1 MKKILLA
8 ILTIGAFNLNTNA
21 QGFIEEFNYGAT
33 GGNLSTL
40 SNSSWVSHSGAGTN
54 PIQYTSTGRNVTG
67 YTGLTGAGGAITLA
81 HASGTREDLN
91 RAISPT
97 VNSGAVY
104 VSFILNV
111 SNSGGTTGDYFM
123 NLCDLAGSS
132 IGGNFRARAM
142 VKDGATTGTFK
153 LGISKGSAGANT
165 TFTSTDYNTNQDYL
179 VVIKY
184 SFSTAIDTCYAYIF
198 TGSIPS
204 AEPVASVA
212 SINATDLALTD
223 LTAVGSVCIR
233 QGSVGT
239 GALTLDGIRVS
250 TSWTNAQ
257 LPVQFKSFT
266 ATKGDKAINLKWATA
281 SESNNKGFEVQR
293 SVNGAKYQT
302 VGFVK
307 GNGNSSVVKTYSF
320 VDVTSTTGNLCYR
333 LKQIDFD
340 GASEYSKVACVNVEV
355 EKTTGVITTP
365 NPFNGSLHIK
375 YNSLTEGTANV
386 QIIDMLGKTHQNI
399 NMDVNKGETTLT
411 IDTEALPVGIYFI
424 RMTNGTEVTTQ
435 RIVKK

>member
-8 ILTIGAFNLNTNA
+8 IMTVGVLSVNGQTLLN
-21 QGFIEEFNYGAT
+21 EDFNYPTNDTIASVNPSKGWLISSGSTTNYIKAT
-33 GGNLSTL
+33 APGLVFSGYPGSGIGNSTTL
-40 SNSSWVSHSGAGTN
+40 T
-54 PIQYTSTGRNVTG
+54 TTGQDIYKDASASVTTGSIYASFMFNVT
-67 YTGLTGAGGAITLA
+67 AAQSA
-81 HASGTREDLN
+81 
-91 RAISPT
+91 
-97 VNSGAVY
+97 
-104 VSFILNV
+104 
-111 SNSGGTTGDYFM
+111 GDYFM
-123 NLCDLAGSS
+123 AILPNTSTTAFFARLFIKSNSS
-132 IGGNFRARAM
+132 GHFF
-142 VKDGATTGTFK
+142 V
-153 LGISKGSAGANT
+153 GITKAAAGANEAVTYSSDSFAFNT
-165 TFTSTDYNTNQDYL
+165 TLLGVLKYEYNTGTNNDSVKVYIISNSVPSQEPTYA
-179 VVIKY
+179 
-184 SFSTAIDTCYAYIF
+184 TAQNLGA
-198 TGSIPS
+198 
-204 AEPVASVA
+204 
-212 SINATDLALTD
+212 INAGNSDATSLGRIL
-223 LTAVGSVCIR
+223 LR
-233 QGSVGT
+233 QGTASNAPSVIV
-239 GALTLDGIRVS
+239 DGIRMATTWNNS
-250 TSWTNAQ
+250 A

-266 ATKGDKAINLKWATA
+266 ASKGDKAINLKWATA

-320 VDVTSTTGNLCYR
+320 ADVTSTTGNICYR

-375 YNSLTEGTANV
+375 YNSLTEGTANL

-411 IDTEALPVGIYFI
+411 LDTDALPLGIYFI

>member
-8 ILTIGAFNLNTNA
+8 TIAVGLATIGTNA
-21 QGFIEEFNYGAT
+21 QGFIEEFNYGST
-33 GGNLSTL
+33 GGNLTTV
-40 SNSSWVSHSGAGTN
+40 SNSGWVAHSGTGSN
-54 PIQYTSTGRNVTG
+54 PVQYISTGRNVSG
-67 YTGLTGAGGAITLA
+67 YTGLSGAGGAITLA
-81 HASGTREDLN
+81 HVVSTSREDVN
-91 RAISPT
+91 RAVTPS
-97 VNSGAVY
+97 VNSGSVY
-104 VSFILNV
+104 VSFVLNI

-132 IGGNFRARAM
+132 IGSNFRSRVF
-142 VKDGATTGTFK
+142 VKDGSTTGTFK
-153 LGISKGSAGANT
+153 LGISKGSAGSSAS
-165 TFTSTDYNTNQDYL
+165 FTSSDYNLNQDYI
-179 VVIKY
+179 VVVKY
-184 SFSTAIDTCYAYIF
+184 SFSTVTDTCYAFIF
-198 TGSIPS
+198 GSAIP
-204 AEPVASVA
+204 ATEPTAA
-212 SINATDLALTD
+212 IATTDHTISD
-223 LTAVGSVCIR
+223 LTAVGSVCLR

-239 GALTLDGIRVS
+239 GALTVDGIRVS

-266 ATKGDKAINLKWATA
+266 ASKGDNGVNLKWATA

-302 VGFVK
+302 VGFVR
-307 GNGNSSVVKTYSF
+307 GNGNSSVVKTYTF
-320 VDVTSTTGNLCYR
+320 TDALNTTGNICYR

-375 YNSLTEGTANV
+375 YNSLTEGTTNV
-386 QIIDMLGKTHQNI
+386 QIIDMLGKTHQNT
-399 NMDVNKGETTLT
+399 NMNVIKGETTLT
-411 IDTEALPVGIYFI
+411 LDTDALPLGIYFI
-424 RMTNGTEVTTQ
+424 RITNGAEVTTQ

>member
-1 MKKILLA
+1 MTVGLA
-8 ILTIGAFNLNTNA
+8 TIGTKA
-21 QGFIEEFNYGAT
+21 QGFIEEFNYGST
-33 GGNLSTL
+33 GGNLTTV
-40 SNSSWVSHSGAGTN
+40 SNAAWVAHSGGGTN
-54 PIQYTSTGRNVTG
+54 PIQYISTGRTISG
-67 YTGLTGAGGAITLA
+67 YTGLTGAGGAITLS

-97 VNSGAVY
+97 INSGATY

-132 IGGNFRARAM
+132 IGSNFRCRVM

-165 TFTSTDYNTNQDYL
+165 TFTTNDYNMNQDYI
-179 VVIKY
+179 VVVKY
-184 SFSTAIDTCYAYIF
+184 SFSSSTDTCYGFIF
-198 TGSIPS
+198 NSAIP
-204 AEPVASVA
+204 ATEPTANIA
-212 SINATDLALTD
+212 SINATDLTTTD
-223 LTAVGSVCIR
+223 LTAVGSLCLR

-239 GALTLDGIRVS
+239 GAVTVDGIRVS

-266 ATKGDKAINLKWATA
+266 AIKNNDVVNLKWATA

-302 VGFVK
+302 VGFVR
-307 GNGNSSVVKTYSF
+307 GNGNSNAVKTYSF
-320 VDVTSTTGNLCYR
+320 ADVHGTTGNICYR
-333 LKQIDFD
+333 LKQIDFN
-340 GASEYSKVACVNVEV
+340 GESEFSKVACVNVEL
-355 EKTTGVITTP
+355 EKTTAVFTTP

-375 YNSLTEGTANV
+375 YNSLTEGTTNV
-386 QIIDMLGKTHQNI
+386 QIIDMLGKSHQNT
-399 NMDVNKGETTLT
+399 NLFVNKGENTLT
-411 IDTEALPVGIYFI
+411 LDTEALPVGIYFL
-424 RMTNGTEVTTQ
+424 RVTNGSEVTTQ

>member
-8 ILTIGAFNLNTNA
+8 IIAVGLATIGTNA
-21 QGFIEEFNYGAT
+21 QGFIEEFNYGST
-33 GGNLSTL
+33 GGSLSTA
-40 SNSSWVSHSGAGTN
+40 SNSTWVAHSGAGTN
-54 PIQYTSTGRNVTG
+54 PIQYTSTGKTVSG
-67 YTGLTGAGGAITLA
+67 YTGATGAGGAVTLA

-97 VNSGAVY
+97 VNSGALY

-123 NLCDLAGSS
+123 NLCDLSGSS
-132 IGGNFRARAM
+132 IGGNFRARVF

-153 LGISKGSAGANT
+153 LGISKGSAGAGAS
-165 TFTSTDYNTNQDYL
+165 FTSNDYNLNQDYI
-179 VVIKY
+179 VVVKY
-184 SFSTAIDTCYAYIF
+184 AFSTATDTCYAFIF
-198 TGSIPS
+198 GSSIPGT
-204 AEPVASVA
+204 EPTA
-212 SINATDLALTD
+212 NAATTDHTISD
-223 LTAVGSVCIR
+223 LTAVGSVCLR

-239 GALTLDGIRVS
+239 GAVIVDGIRVS

-266 ATKGDKAINLKWATA
+266 ATKGDNGVNLKWATA

-302 VGFVK
+302 VGFVR
-307 GNGNSSVVKTYSF
+307 GNGNSSVVKTYTF
-320 VDVTSTTGNLCYR
+320 ADVTSTTGNICYR

-340 GASEYSKVACVNVEV
+340 GASEYSKVACVTIEV

-375 YNSLTEGTANV
+375 YNSLTEGTTNV

-399 NMDVNKGETTLT
+399 NMNVIKGETTLT
-411 IDTEALPVGIYFI
+411 LDTDALPLGIYFI
-424 RMTNGTEVTTQ
+424 RITNGAEVTTQ